1 MKVIISGQ
9 ECEKKQDL
17 HSLKAYINNKG
28 TGREFPV
35 EKLADTTLAKST
47 SASPATRH
55 TNIIKD
61 LI

>member
-9 ECEKKQDL
+9 ECEKKLEL
-17 HSLKAYINNKG
+17 HSLKACINDKG

-35 EKLADTTLAKST
+35 EKLAETTLAKPT

-55 TNIIKD
+55 H
-61 LI
+61 